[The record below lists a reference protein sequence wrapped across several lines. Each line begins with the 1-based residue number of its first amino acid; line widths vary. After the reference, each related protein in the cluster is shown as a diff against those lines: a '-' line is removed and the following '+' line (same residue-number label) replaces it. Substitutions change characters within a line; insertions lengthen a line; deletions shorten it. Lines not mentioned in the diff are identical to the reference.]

1 MINQSEKKMV
11 DDEHV
16 MFYFSF
22 FEPKKTTRS
31 KYQFFFLQAKAKKM
45 FHVEV

>member
-1 MINQSEKKMV
+1 MV

-22 FEPKKTTRS
+22 FEPKKN
-31 KYQFFFLQAKAKKM
+31 KKKANIFLQAKAKKM